1 MECFDIH
8 KKTVYGKKQQAM
20 LDEKCNKSLDKAGKD
35 VNSYISKLRNIV
47 DSMKKLILKYDND
60 FESKTKEEQTY
71 KIVQKKKY
79 D

>member
-1 MECFDIH
+1 
-8 KKTVYGKKQQAM
+8 M

-60 FESKTKEEQTY
+60 FESKTK
-71 KIVQKKKY
+71 
-79 D
+79 